1 MKLASL
7 IILLASVQTKQLRR
21 LIFDDEGNYAM
32 VDANGINESE
42 LMSGAHWRKSWP
54 EGVEDDGSGDADV
67 MDFGTTR
74 KPARHEDPAIPPPT

>member
-21 LIFDDEGNYAM
+21 LIYDDEGNYAM
-32 VDANGINESE
+32 VDANGINESD

-54 EGVEDDGSGDADV
+54 EGVDDGSGDADV
-67 MDFGTTR
+67 LDFGTTR
-74 KPARHEDPAIPPPT
+74 KPPRVPEPAKPLPA

>member
-7 IILLASVQTKQLRR
+7 IILLASVQTKQLKR
-21 LIFDDEGNYAM
+21 LIFDDNGNYAL
-32 VDANGINESE
+32 VQANGINESE

-54 EGVEDDGSGDADV
+54 EGVDDGSGDAEV

-74 KPARHEDPAIPPPT
+74 KPPRVPEPPKPLPA